1 MANYTSIYAS
11 GQAVDQALQRGEEAW
26 TKINS
31 GEVGGGKIEMLY
43 NGTNITVDGAVVNFK
58 QIVDYLTVDN
68 KFTYL
73 LYNNMAYLTTK
84 IDTTSSLKQ
93 VVFESSHVD
102 GGMGKI
108 FTITVNSSDGVT
120 IASINHTHVAN
131 ENYSNKVSTIAENDK
146 KSTVHYP
153 SNKAVTDITDG
164 LKEDL
169 SELSDELNS
178 YIKKPVNIWN
188 ESSEFNVIGKYY
200 NGSGVETSGATDSY
214 RHTYMIPVKSGDV
227 VRFIKFKSFKAL
239 SGGAGHFGACFKS
252 DGSVLQGIKY
262 ANVTD
267 DFPSIDNNTTTISYT
282 VPSEGAFVS
291 INYIVSSSIPAYTTM
306 ITINNP
312 YPSEYT
318 PYVQGYELS
327 DDIKIKKSQIIDID
341 SLTVQAS
348 NVTGLSNEVSKIV
361 NEKELL
367 WTRLLGNVLFIGDS
381 LTKGAYYLWDS
392 AQNKFV
398 NQGSNKNS
406 YPFFFSKETGLDYVN
421 EGVSGSSPSS
431 RWAYFSTFDFTQYES
446 FIIWWGVNGGLAD
459 TIGQGL
465 GDNTDNYCK
474 VIDRIILQVPSAK
487 IFLGNVYTA
496 SGEADRAT
504 TNNTIAKIAERYP
517 NNIIGVVDNYSDGIF
532 WAKGADTSHIIPN
545 IHPQKPDG
553 TMNIHFNT
561 LGNIYLAHHWVSAIS
576 DMINS
581 DKTKMERFVP
591 LVD

>member
-1 MANYTSIYAS
+1 MAEYN
-11 GQAVDQALQRGEEAW
+11 E
-26 TKINS
+26 K
-31 GEVGGGKIEMLY
+31 EVRIRNVIDTEQ
-43 NGTNITVDGAVVNFK
+43 NW
-58 QIVDYLTVDN
+58 
-68 KFTYL
+68 L
-73 LYNNMAYLTTK
+73 LYNPVLLRGEIGFAIKTGNQIAYK
-84 IDTTSSLKQ
+84 IGDGNTAWANLPYSINTASEITAMITNLQNQIDAIVTTSASGGDVAAEVAQSRVGADGTAYQTLKQ
-93 VVFESSHVD
+93 RLD
-102 GGMGKI
+102 
-108 FTITVNSSDGVT
+108 
-120 IASINHTHVAN
+120 
-131 ENYSNKVSTIAENDK
+131 AEYNAL
-146 KSTVHYP
+146 TAEQT
-153 SNKAVTDITDG
+153 N

-169 SELSDELNS
+169 SELSDDVNHYVKKSLN
-178 YIKKPVNIWN
+178 VWD
-188 ESSEFNVIGKYY
+188 ESSDNNVIGKYY
-200 NGSGVETSGATDSY
+200 NGSGTEGTGATNSY
-214 RHTYMIPVKSGDV
+214 RHTYLIPVNRGDV
-227 VRFIKFKSFKAL
+227 VRFLKFKSFKAL
-239 SGGAGHFGACFKS
+239 SGGTGHLGACFKA

-267 DFPSIDNNTTTISYT
+267 DFPSIDNNTTPIAYT
-282 VPSEGAFVS
+282 VPTDGAFIS
-291 INYIVSSSIPAYTTM
+291 INYIVSSTVPAFSTM
-306 ITINNP
+306 VTINNE
-312 YPSEYT
+312 YPSEYV

-327 DDIKIKKSQIIDID
+327 EDIKLKKSQITDID
-341 SLTVQAS
+341 TIAIPTNQVIGFDDKVLDLMH
-348 NVTGLSNEVSKIV
+348 GNEIM
-361 NEKELL
+361 
-367 WTRLLGNVLFIGDS
+367 WARLLGKVLFIGDS

-398 NQGSNKNS
+398 SQGSNKNS
-406 YPFFFSKETGLDYVN
+406 FPFFFSKETGLDYVN

-431 RWAYFSTFDFTQYES
+431 RWSYFSTFDFTQYES

-465 GDNTDNYCK
+465 DDNTDNYCK

-561 LGNIYLAHHWVSAIS
+561 LGNVYLAHHWVSAIS